1 MISTIEKVL
10 FLKSVDLF
18 KKIPAEYLSRVAF
31 ISQEINF
38 DDKEM
43 FIKQGDDGDCLY
55 LILQGKVSILVN
67 DKAVAQLGEKAAVG
81 EMAILDNEPRSAS
94 VVASGPVMALRIDQ
108 EDFQQLMNEKSEIAY
123 GIIQVLIHRLR
134 EANIKKG

>member
-18 KKIPAEYLSRVAF
+18 RKIPAEDLSRVAH
-31 ISQEINF
+31 IAQEINF
-38 DDKEM
+38 NKDEM

-55 LILQGKVSILVN
+55 LILQGNVKILVN
-67 DKAVAQLGEKAAVG
+67 EKEVAKLGEKAAVG

-94 VVASGPVMALRIDQ
+94 VVAATPVTALRIDQ
-108 EDFQQLMNEKSEIAY
+108 EDFYQLMREKSEIAY

-134 EANIKKG
+134 EANIQKG

>member
-18 KKIPAEYLSRVAF
+18 KKIPAEDLSRVAH
-31 ISQEINF
+31 ISQEVNF
-38 DDKEM
+38 EKGETL
-43 FIKQGDDGDCLY
+43 IKQGDDGDCLY
-55 LILQGKVSILVN
+55 LILQGNVKVLVN
-67 DKAVAQLGEKAAVG
+67 DKEVAQLGEKSAVG

-94 VVASGPVMALRIDQ
+94 VIAATPVSALRIDQ
-108 EDFQQLMNEKSEIAY
+108 EDFYQLMSEKSDIAY

>member
-18 KKIPAEYLSRVAF
+18 KKIPAEDLSRVAF

-67 DKAVAQLGEKAAVG
+67 DKVVAQLGEKSAVG

-108 EDFQQLMNEKSEIAY
+108 EDFQQLMGEKSEIAY